1 MLKFNWH
8 NISIMVVDDNSFMRS
23 LITSTIRAL
32 GIKEVVSVPNATQAI
47 ELLKNSKNNPV
58 SSEIGS
64 IDIILSDFVMP
75 DVDGIL
81 FLRWTRTNKHAPD
94 RFVPF
99 IMVSGQADEKSVE
112 GSRDAGMTE
121 FLAKPFAAQT
131 VADRLLEVIRNPR
144 QFILAPDYFGPDRR
158 RLDRTIKWY
167 EKVTDRNGRT
177 SLEERTEDRR
187 ISQPSDLQIVNAR
200 SNIKDLRDDVR
211 AVIIRPANRL
221 LDKLGPNVMRGQV
234 DFDPLVIQAAEA
246 RIQELVGDYAK
257 WTENYLD
264 TLAGC
269 LNKLQKRQ
277 EDSRKV
283 LAQINQIAHE
293 LRGQGGV
300 FDYPLCTAF
309 GKSLYE
315 ATTDVSVRVT
325 GNRLKL
331 IDAHIGAIRTVFNQK
346 ITGTG
351 GAIGAT
357 LLKEIEAA
365 VKKYS

>member
-32 GIKEVVSVPNATQAI
+32 GIKDVVSVPNATQAI
-47 ELLKNSKNNPV
+47 EQLKISKTDPV
-58 SSEIGS
+58 NAGIGS

-99 IMVSGQADEKSVE
+99 VMVSGQADEKSVQK
-112 GSRDAGMTE
+112 SRDAGMTE

-131 VADRLLEVIRNPR
+131 MADRILEVIQNPR
-144 QFILAPDYFGPDRR
+144 QFVLAADYFGPDRR
-158 RLDRTIKWY
+158 RMDRPIKWF
-167 EKVTDRNGRT
+167 EKT
-177 SLEERTEDRR
+177 SEKGGKTEMVERTDDRR
-187 ISQPSDLQIVNAR
+187 ISAPSDLQIVNAR
-200 SNIKDLRDDVR
+200 SNIKHIRDDVH

-221 LDKLGPNVMRGQV
+221 LDKLGPNVMRGQI

-246 RIQELVGDYAK
+246 RIQELVGDYSK
-257 WTENYLD
+257 WTENYLN
-264 TLAGC
+264 TLADC

-277 EDSRKV
+277 EDSRRV
-283 LAQINQIAHE
+283 LAQINHIAHE

-315 ATTDVSVRVT
+315 ATLDVSLAVT

-346 ITGTG
+346 ITGNG
-351 GAIGAT
+351 GKVGAT